1 MTCINFD
8 TIHSKLLGAATVKV
22 LRLCNGVLLLVS
34 TFFQG
39 MRETM
44 STSTNFQH
52 LLSPLDLGFTTLKN
66 RALMGSMHTGL
77 EDDSRDFNK
86 LAEYYA
92 ERARGGVA
100 LIVTGGFAPNIEGCL
115 TPFGSRLAS
124 RGAAAKHRHITD
136 TVHQNGGKIALQIL
150 HGGRYSYAPIC
161 VAPSRIKSPISPF
174 APIGLPSWGVRR
186 QINCYVRA
194 ATLAKE
200 AGYDGVEIMGSEGYF
215 INQFLCEHTNK
226 RTDKWGGNLE
236 NRTRMAIEIVRK
248 TREAVGKDFIIIYRI
263 SLLDLV
269 PDGQTW
275 SDIVYLAKKIEQAGA
290 TLLNTGIGWHEARK
304 PTIVTSVP
312 RGAFSWITQ
321 KLKQEVSIPVI
332 ATNRINTPDVAEGIL
347 AAGHADMVSM
357 ARPFL
362 ADPEFITK
370 AASGR
375 ADEINTCIG
384 CNQACLDHI
393 FKRKVASCLVNPRA
407 CHEIELKIE
416 PTNAPKNIAVVGAG
430 PAGLACA
437 TTLAT
442 RGHKVELYEASA
454 ELGGQFN
461 MAKKIPGKAEF
472 YETLR
477 YYARQLEL
485 HRVSVHL
492 NHRATVDELLKFDH
506 VVVATGVVPR
516 RVKIEGNKLPHVMS
530 YTDLLQG
537 RKTAGR
543 RVAVIGAGG
552 IGFDVCEFL
561 VHDGSQET
569 PSVAQWL
576 TEWGI
581 VDPAV
586 AAGGLG
592 TPKFKASD
600 REIFLLQRKSTAI
613 GKSLGKTTGW
623 IHRLN
628 LKKHNVKMISG
639 VNYDK
644 IDEQGLHISFGENK
658 TSPQI
663 LQVDSVIL
671 CAGQESLKELYE
683 PLLAKGVKVDL
694 IGGAFLAAELDAKM
708 AIDQATR
715 LALQL

>member
-1 MTCINFD
+1 M
-8 TIHSKLLGAATVKV
+8 SK
-22 LRLCNGVLLLVS
+22 
-34 TFFQG
+34 
-39 MRETM
+39 
-44 STSTNFQH
+44 TSPFEH
-52 LLSPLDLGFTTLKN
+52 LLAPLDLGFTTLKN
-66 RALMGSMHTGL
+66 RVLMGSMHTGL
-77 EDDSRDFNK
+77 EDHASDFYK

-115 TPFGSRLAS
+115 TPFGSRMTSSAT
-124 RGAAAKHRHITD
+124 AAKHRVITD
-136 TVHQNGGKIALQIL
+136 TVHKNGGKIALQIL

-174 APIGLPSWGVRR
+174 APIGLPSWGVQR

-194 ATLAKE
+194 AILAKE

-226 RTDKWGGNLE
+226 RTDKWGGTLE

-248 TREAVGKDFIIIYRI
+248 ARAAVGKDFIIIYRI

-269 PDGQTW
+269 PDGQAW
-275 SDIVYLAKKIEQAGA
+275 SDIVYLAKQIELAGA

-304 PTIVTSVP
+304 PTIATSVP

-321 KLKQEVSIPVI
+321 KLKLEVSIPVI
-332 ATNRINTPDVAEGIL
+332 ATNRINTPDVAEKIL
-347 AAGHADMVSM
+347 ASGHADMVSM

-362 ADPEFITK
+362 ADPEFMNK

-393 FKRKVASCLVNPRA
+393 FKRKLATCLVNPRA
-407 CHEIELKIE
+407 CHETEMKVVPTQNPLK
-416 PTNAPKNIAVVGAG
+416 IAVVGAG

-437 TTLAT
+437 TTLAS
-442 RGHKVELYEASA
+442 RGHKVDLFEASS

-472 YETLR
+472 YETIR
-477 YYARQLEL
+477 YYARQLVL
-485 HRVSVHL
+485 GKVSVHL
-492 NHRATVDELLKFDH
+492 NSKATVEQLLNFDH

-516 RVKIEGNKLPHVMS
+516 NVKIEGSHLPHVMS
-530 YTDLLQG
+530 YLDLLQG
-537 RKTAGR
+537 RKKAGR

-561 VHDGSQET
+561 VHNGSEEP
-569 PSVAQWL
+569 PSVANWL

-581 VDPAV
+581 VDPAI

-592 TPKFKASD
+592 TPKFKVTD
-600 REIFLLQRKSTAI
+600 HEIFLLQRKATPV
-613 GKSLGKTTGW
+613 GKNLGKTTGW

-628 LKKHNVKMISG
+628 LKKHNVKMMSG

-644 IDEQGLHISFGENK
+644 IDDQGLHISFGEAK
-658 TSPQI
+658 SHPQI
-663 LQVDSVIL
+663 LAVDSVIL
-671 CAGQESLKELYE
+671 CAGQESFKELYE

-694 IGGAFLAAELDAKM
+694 IGGAFLAAELDAKL
-708 AIDQATR
+708 AIAQATK
-715 LALQL
+715 LALKL

>member
-1 MTCINFD
+1 
-8 TIHSKLLGAATVKV
+8 
-22 LRLCNGVLLLVS
+22 
-34 TFFQG
+34 
-39 MRETM
+39 
-44 STSTNFQH
+44 
-52 LLSPLDLGFTTLKN
+52 
-66 RALMGSMHTGL
+66 
-77 EDDSRDFNK
+77 
-86 LAEYYA
+86 
-92 ERARGGVA
+92 
-100 LIVTGGFAPNIEGCL
+100 
-115 TPFGSRLAS
+115 
-124 RGAAAKHRHITD
+124 
-136 TVHQNGGKIALQIL
+136 
-150 HGGRYSYAPIC
+150 
-161 VAPSRIKSPISPF
+161 
-174 APIGLPSWGVRR
+174 
-186 QINCYVRA
+186 
-194 ATLAKE
+194 
-200 AGYDGVEIMGSEGYF
+200 
-215 INQFLCEHTNK
+215 
-226 RTDKWGGNLE
+226 
-236 NRTRMAIEIVRK
+236 
-248 TREAVGKDFIIIYRI
+248 
-263 SLLDLV
+263 
-269 PDGQTW
+269 
-275 SDIVYLAKKIEQAGA
+275 
-290 TLLNTGIGWHEARK
+290 
-304 PTIVTSVP
+304 
-312 RGAFSWITQ
+312 
-321 KLKQEVSIPVI
+321 
-332 ATNRINTPDVAEGIL
+332 
-347 AAGHADMVSM
+347 
-357 ARPFL
+357 
-362 ADPEFITK
+362 
-370 AASGR
+370 
-375 ADEINTCIG
+375 
-384 CNQACLDHI
+384 
-393 FKRKVASCLVNPRA
+393 
-407 CHEIELKIE
+407 
-416 PTNAPKNIAVVGAG
+416 
-430 PAGLACA
+430 
-437 TTLAT
+437 
-442 RGHKVELYEASA
+442 
-454 ELGGQFN
+454 

-477 YYARQLEL
+477 YNARQLEL

-561 VHDGSQET
+561 VHNGSQET

-600 REIFLLQRKSTAI
+600 REIFLLQRKSTSV
-613 GKSLGKTTGW
+613 GKNLGKTTGW

-683 PLLAKGVKVDL
+683 PLQAKGVKVDL

-715 LALQL
+715 LALKL